1 MDPIHALIAKVEAY
15 VPSDAN
21 EAQMVA
27 RAVAY
32 LRRTS
37 GSPFNRKNFDDGHIT
52 SSGWVIDHEGKRAL
66 LFLHKKL
73 GKWMQP
79 GGHMDDDTDVRLG
92 ALREVAEETGLI
104 DVEAD
109 AEIFDIDVHV
119 IPARGDEPEHFH
131 YDIRILVRAN
141 PAAQIVL
148 QESEGNDL
156 RWVPFEEVPT
166 LTQEESVLRMA
177 RKAALR

>member
-1 MDPIHALIAKVEAY
+1 MDPVQALIAQVETHK
-15 VPSDAN
+15 PFDAN
-21 EAQMVA
+21 EAQMIA
-27 RAVAY
+27 RVVAY

-37 GSPFNRKNFDDGHIT
+37 GSPFSRKNFDDGHVT
-52 SSGWVIDHEGKRAL
+52 ASAWVIDHEGKRAL

-79 GGHMDDDTDVRLG
+79 GGHMDDDTDVHLG
-92 ALREVAEETGLI
+92 ALREVAEETGLT
-104 DVEAD
+104 DVD
-109 AEIFDIDVHV
+109 AEEGIFDINVHS

-131 YDIRILVRAN
+131 YDIRILVRAK
-141 PAAQIVL
+141 PDAQIVL

-156 RWVPFEEVPT
+156 RWIPLEVVPKFT
-166 LTQEESVLRMA
+166 REESVLRMA